1 MKSVIVESLSEN
13 NTQHL
18 AQLFLELWP
27 ECDFEEEWESCQ
39 EIVHSDTEI
48 AFLLKSGEIY
58 VAFIHV
64 SLRTDYVEGAT
75 YSPTAYV
82 EGIFV
87 KEDFRRLG
95 LSKKLLQLA
104 EEWAIQKGCV
114 QLASDTEISNIA
126 SIDFHKKVGFE
137 EVNRIVCFVKDLS

>member
-27 ECDFEEEWESCQ
+27 ECDFEEELESCQ
-39 EIVHSDTEI
+39 EIAHSDTET

-75 YSPTAYV
+75 HSPTAYV

-87 KEDFRRLG
+87 KEDFRQLG

-104 EEWAIQKGCV
+104 EEWAIRKGCV

>member
-1 MKSVIVESLSEN
+1 MTSVIVESLSEN

-27 ECDFEEEWESCQ
+27 ECDFEEEMESCQ
-39 EIVHSDTEI
+39 EIAHSDSET
-48 AFLLKSGEIY
+48 AFLLKSGKIY
-58 VAFIHV
+58 IAFIHV
-64 SLRTDYVEGAT
+64 SLRTDYVEGAAQ
-75 YSPTAYV
+75 SPTAYV

-87 KEDFRRLG
+87 KEGFRQLG

-104 EEWAIQKGCV
+104 EKWALQKGCV
-114 QLASDTEISNIA
+114 QLASDAEISNTA

-137 EVNRIVCFVKDLS
+137 EVNRIVCFIKELS